1 MPSARSAAEAPRAEA
16 VLAGET
22 SWIADTDAETNSIS
36 KFVSAWWSRAVS
48 NVIPPVRIDGNRLRR
63 LGHLEKEVRS
73 GRFLGERGRDQDGP
87 QNQHRDTADPSRWV
101 QQILLPD
108 DESTPAGLRRHLFAG
123 KAAVAFSRGGHTL
136 CAAKASPSKLT
147 SNRLS

>member
-22 SWIADTDAETNSIS
+22 SWIADTHAETNSIS
-36 KFVSAWWSRAVS
+36 KFVSARWSRAVS

-73 GRFLGERGRDQDGP
+73 GRFLGERGRDEDGA
-87 QNQHRDTADPSRWV
+87 H
-101 QQILLPD
+101 
-108 DESTPAGLRRHLFAG
+108 H
-123 KAAVAFSRGGHTL
+123 
-136 CAAKASPSKLT
+136 
-147 SNRLS
+147 